1 MFIDEADYLAHYGT
15 PRHSGRYPW
24 GSGKDPHQGGGD
36 FLSEVS
42 RLRKEGLSETAIA
55 SAFGLNTSQLRAAK
69 TIAKNEKKHAD
80 ILRATRLKEAG
91 HSNTAIGEKMGINE
105 SSVRELL
112 KPAAQDKADILTTT
126 SSMLQKQVNEKGYID
141 IGSGVENQ
149 LGISRGKLDSAI
161 AMAEAEGYTT
171 HTVKIQQLGT
181 GEFTTVKVLAPPDT
195 TQKDVWTNRN
205 DIRQIN
211 EFSEDGGRTF
221 LGIHPPQSVDSS
233 RVQVKYGPEGG
244 AEADGV
250 IFVRPGVDDIS
261 LGKGNYAQVRI
272 AVDGTHYLKGMA
284 IYKDDLPDGVDLQF
298 NTNKKN
304 TGDKH
309 DAMKPMKTTPDGKID
324 MDNPFGA
331 AIKRQIVDVDAN
343 GKEKLTSSM
352 NIVNEEGD
360 WDNWSR
366 NLSTQMLSK
375 QSVSLAKSQLDVTYE
390 RRRSE
395 LDEISALT
403 NPVVKRKLL
412 DEYADSVDS
421 SAVHMAA
428 AAMPRQATQVIL
440 PVSKLKDNEIYAPNF
455 RDGERVA
462 LVRYPHGGT
471 FEIPELTVNNR
482 NPDAKKLL
490 GQAKDAVGI
499 NHRVAERLSGA
510 DFDGDSVVVI
520 PNNSGKVKSSPALK
534 GLKDFDPQVYKI
546 PKGSNIPVMTSSQ
559 KAMEMGKVS
568 NLITDMTIRGA
579 SQDELASAVRH
590 SMVVIDGEKHKLN
603 YKQSAE
609 DNRIAALSKKYQ
621 GKAGGG
627 ASTLISRATSEKYI
641 PERKARSAANGG
653 PVDPVTGKRMWEETG
668 RVVKDANGNERPRT
682 QKVAKL
688 ALTDDANTLSSGS
701 TIEGVYATHS
711 NRLKSLANEARRE
724 SMSTKD
730 IPYSPSAKKAYAK
743 EVASLDSKLNVAK
756 QNQPRER
763 QAQIVANGIVSAK
776 RKANPNLEK
785 DEVKKIKSQ
794 ALNAARVRTGA
805 NKQRIQLTDGEWAA
819 IQAGAIS
826 THKLEEIL
834 RNSDV
839 DSVRDRATPRA
850 KPSVST
856 AKKARAKA
864 MLASGYTQ
872 SEVADAL
879 GVPLSTLTSAM
890 AE

>member
-1 MFIDEADYLAHYGT
+1 MFIDEGDYLAHYGT
-15 PRHSGRYPW
+15 PRRSGRYPW
-24 GSGKDPHQGGGD
+24 GSGKDPHQGGRD
-36 FLSEVS
+36 FLSEVG
-42 RLRKEGLSETAIA
+42 RLRKEGLSESAIA
-55 SAFGLNTSQLRAAK
+55 SAFGLNTSQLRAYK

-80 ILRATRLKEAG
+80 ILQATRLKESG
-91 HSNTAIGEKMGINE
+91 HSITAIGKRMGINE

-112 KPAAQDKADILTTT
+112 KPSAQDKADVLTSTA
-126 SSMLQKQVNEKGYID
+126 SMLQKQVAEKGYID
-141 IGSGVENQ
+141 VGSGVENQ
-149 LGISRGKLDSAI
+149 LGVSRGKLDSAI
-161 AMAEAEGYTT
+161 AMAEAEGYSL
-171 HTVKIQQLGT
+171 HNVKIQQLGT
-181 GEFTTVKVLAPPDT
+181 GEFTTVKVLAPPGT
-195 TQKDVWTNRN
+195 TQKEVWTNRN
-205 DIRQIN
+205 DIRQIT
-211 EFSEDGGRTF
+211 EFSDDGGRTF
-221 LGIHPPQSVDSS
+221 LGLHPPQSVDSS

-250 IFVRPGVDDIS
+250 IFVRPGVSDIS
-261 LGKGNYAQVRI
+261 LGKANYAQVRV
-272 AVDGTHYLKGMA
+272 AVDGSHYLKGMA

-298 NTNKKN
+298 NTNKTN
-304 TGDKH
+304 TGNKL
-309 DAMKPMKTTPDGKID
+309 DALKPMKTLPDGTID
-324 MDNPFGA
+324 PDNPFGS
-331 AIKRQIVDVDAN
+331 AIKRQIVDVDSK

-360 WDNWSR
+360 WDGWSR

-375 QSVSLAKSQLDVTYE
+375 QNVNLAKSQLDVTYE
-390 RRRSE
+390 RRKSE
-395 LDEISALT
+395 LDEISTLT

-421 SAVHMAA
+421 SAVHLAA

-440 PVSKLKDNEIYAPNF
+440 PVKQLKDNEIYAPNF

-471 FEIPELTVNNR
+471 FEIPELVVNNR
-482 NPDAKKLL
+482 NPAGKKLL

-546 PKGSNIPVMTSSQ
+546 PKGSNIKPMTAEQ
-559 KAMEMGKVS
+559 KGYEMGKVS

-579 SQDELASAVRH
+579 SQDEIASAVRH

-609 DNRIAALSKKYQ
+609 DNNIAALAKKYQ
-621 GKAGGG
+621 GKSGGG

-641 PERKARSAANGG
+641 DERKPRSAAKGG
-653 PVDPVTGKRMWEETG
+653 AVDPATGKLMWEPTG
-668 RVVKDANGNERPRT
+668 RMVRDAKGNEKPRT
-682 QKVAKL
+682 QKIDKL

-701 TIEGVYATHS
+701 PIEAVYATHS
-711 NRLKSLANEARRE
+711 NRLKALANQARRE
-724 SMSTKD
+724 SVSTKD
-730 IPYSPSAKKAYAK
+730 IPYSPSAKKAYAP
-743 EVASLDSKLNVAK
+743 EVASLDAKLNIAK

-794 ALNAARVRTGA
+794 ALNAARARVGA
-805 NKQRIQLTDGEWAA
+805 NKKRIEITDGEWAA

-839 DSVRDRATPRA
+839 DTVRERATPRA
-850 KPSVST
+850 KPSVSA
-856 AKKARAKA
+856 AKKSRAKT
-864 MLASGYTQ
+864 MLAAGYTQ
-872 SEVADAL
+872 AEVADAL
-879 GVPLSTLTSAM
+879 GLPLSTLTSALDQ
-890 AE
+890 